1 MLKILKAECLN
12 LEKVLMDNVETEKKM
27 SDLEKL
33 EQKVKEG
40 LSVRG
45 QEWVSFAVEVLL
57 HIENYTVP
65 QYGDKGEDNLT
76 DWLPGDCLKQTGKY
90 ASRHGRNS
98 REQQDLLDILKS
110 AHYSQVA
117 FTKLTED
124 KPPVQ
129 VARRTKLRSMRE
141 LQREVGSAMQERSG
155 SGVVLEDQL
164 LEGVHAASIA
174 IADRRDERNPNGV
187 VREVA
192 KLTVLLLRFCEW
204 RGVSLN
210 DMVEGEAQLTR

>member
-12 LEKVLMDNVETEKKM
+12 LERVLMDNMATEKKM

-45 QEWVSFAVEVLL
+45 KEWVSFAVEVLL

-76 DWLPGDCLKQTGKY
+76 NWLPGDCMKQTGKY
-90 ASRHGRNS
+90 AARHGRNS

-124 KPPVQ
+124 KYLPM
-129 VARRTKLRSMRE
+129 VARRTPLQSMRI
-141 LQREVGSAMQERSG
+141 LQRDVANAYHDLRKGEILKDSELVNMLYTAAKAIGRSFDLCD
-155 SGVVLEDQL
+155 SGLTIREIAGL
-164 LEGVHAASIA
+164 TAA
-174 IADRRDERNPNGV
+174 
-187 VREVA
+187 
-192 KLTVLLLRFCEW
+192 LMYYCES
-204 RGVSLN
+204 RGINLS
-210 DMVEGEAQLTR
+210 DMVERVISN